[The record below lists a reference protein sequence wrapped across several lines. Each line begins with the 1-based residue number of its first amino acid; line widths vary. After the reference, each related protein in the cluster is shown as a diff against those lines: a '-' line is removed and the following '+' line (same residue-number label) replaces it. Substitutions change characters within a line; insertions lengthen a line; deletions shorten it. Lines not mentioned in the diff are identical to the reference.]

1 MIFDY
6 DKYLN
11 SRFEHR
17 YMSRARVQHHGGKL
31 FNTFDKN
38 SDKLISRKEFIET
51 LLFTE
56 EKRILSDLF
65 EEIDVDGDGTISA
78 KELQDFL
85 SESNTKVK
93 RSRRMEL
100 QKYVVFERISNY
112 FMSSREY
119 QGLYNLR

>member
-1 MIFDY
+1 
-6 DKYLN
+6 
-11 SRFEHR
+11 
-17 YMSRARVQHHGGKL
+17 MSRARVQHHGGKL

-56 EKRILSDLF
+56 EKRILTDLF